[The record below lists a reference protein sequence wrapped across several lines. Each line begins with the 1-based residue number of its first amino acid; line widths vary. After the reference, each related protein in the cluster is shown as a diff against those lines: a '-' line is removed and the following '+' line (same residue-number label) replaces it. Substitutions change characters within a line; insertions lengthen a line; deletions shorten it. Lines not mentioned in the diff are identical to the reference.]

1 MENTGMRK
9 VLFKELIPLPHRE
22 CQATKR
28 KKVFESHL
36 LSSPENQKIIH
47 AANRTAQR
55 KEELAE
61 AKSAAYKRFLEEE
74 KEKKKKLIKKKKITV
89 RADSIKGQSL
99 PAAVRGRGRG
109 CGRGHGRVGA
119 YRCTQIII

>member
-1 MENTGMRK
+1 MSSHTE
-9 VLFKELIPLPHRE
+9 
-22 CQATKR
+22 

-47 AANRTAQR
+47 DADRTAQW

-61 AKSAAYKRFLEEE
+61 AKSAAYKRILEEE
-74 KEKKKKLIKKKKITV
+74 KEKKKKEMKKKKVTV

-99 PAAVRGRGRG
+99 PAAVKGRDRGG
-109 CGRGHGRVGA
+109 VGA
-119 YRCTQIII
+119 VEGVGVV

>member
-1 MENTGMRK
+1 MRK
-9 VLFKELIPLPHRE
+9 VLFKDLYLSHTGSIQPY
-22 CQATKR
+22 R

-47 AANRTAQR
+47 AANRTASQ

-74 KEKKKKLIKKKKITV
+74 KEKKKKETKKKKVTV

-109 CGRGHGRVGA
+109 RVGA
-119 YRCTQIII
+119 MEGVGAV